1 MWNRMAGNRAKD
13 FSIQLSIYREAGG
26 RTRHEH
32 PYTLNPIQ
40 PFSEPYPMTAIAP
53 LIPRRKAPN
62 LEVPTVGGGLWR
74 LSERK
79 PENFTMLVFYRGLHC
94 PQCKGYLKDLDN
106 KAADFAAKG
115 VDILV
120 VSGDGED
127 RAKETKSDWRLD
139 NLSVGYGL
147 DLDMARQW
155 GLYISAGIG
164 TTSLGIEEP
173 ALFSE
178 PGLFLVRPDG
188 TLYFGSVQTMPF
200 ARPKFAD
207 LLLAL
212 DFVIARGYPA
222 RGEVVDHHRQ
232 AAE

>member
-1 MWNRMAGNRAKD
+1 
-13 FSIQLSIYREAGG
+13 
-26 RTRHEH
+26 
-32 PYTLNPIQ
+32 
-40 PFSEPYPMTAIAP
+40 MTAITP
-53 LIPRRKAPN
+53 LMPRQKVPA
-62 LEVPTVGGGLWR
+62 LEVATVGGDVWR
-74 LSERK
+74 LAEQT
-79 PENFTMLVFYRGLHC
+79 PEHFTMLVFYRGLHC

-106 KAADFAAKG
+106 KAAEFAAKG
-115 VDILV
+115 VDILA
-120 VSGDGED
+120 VSSDGAA
-127 RAKETKSDWRLD
+127 RAGQTKTDWRLD
-139 NLSVGYGL
+139 NLTIGYGL

-164 TTSLGIEEP
+164 KTSIGIEEP

-188 TLYFGSVQTMPF
+188 MLYFGSVQTMPF

-212 DFVIARGYPA
+212 DFVIARDYPA